1 VHERIEQ
8 QLARQGDVDALA
20 ATCDQVD
27 LRVGELQQRL
37 ETVTGKQQTLG
48 ALGER
53 IDQLSSDIGRIA
65 ERHHAARQ
73 DEGALQEQE
82 VRLSTLVAESRSL
95 GAELAGRATV
105 LRTLNDDLN
114 RAFDVKRDIVDELAQ
129 VRHRQDEVA
138 SVFAQTEEHKRQLEQ
153 TLENIRHRA
162 EQAIFAEQRVAGI
175 EGRFGQLDRLVAQLD
190 DRMRQVTER
199 GRVVDGVR
207 QEVGTIHQIAERA
220 RSDMAGVAAQHAD
233 VVALKHLVDRLL
245 GRVDEAK
252 RGLALVDTRRL
263 QIEEVLR
270 RTEGIAEVVEDVRL
284 KLDLVSEQRTIVDH
298 AIHELARLD
307 GLIVEARAAERS
319 LQRERQLAE
328 RIKRGTSGRD
338 ARRAG
343 EADESRTA

>member
-1 VHERIEQ
+1 
-8 QLARQGDVDALA
+8 
-20 ATCDQVD
+20 
-27 LRVGELQQRL
+27 
-37 ETVTGKQQTLG
+37 
-48 ALGER
+48 
-53 IDQLSSDIGRIA
+53 
-65 ERHHAARQ
+65 
-73 DEGALQEQE
+73 
-82 VRLSTLVAESRSL
+82 
-95 GAELAGRATV
+95 
-105 LRTLNDDLN
+105 
-114 RAFDVKRDIVDELAQ
+114 
-129 VRHRQDEVA
+129 
-138 SVFAQTEEHKRQLEQ
+138 
-153 TLENIRHRA
+153 
-162 EQAIFAEQRVAGI
+162 
-175 EGRFGQLDRLVAQLD
+175 
-190 DRMRQVTER
+190 MRQVTER